1 MKAGIHHWFG
11 YWSSAIAFAALFAS
25 VAFAQQATVAVAG
38 LTPKQLQDGT
48 AKLTGHFDPTQT
60 VRLVVGLQHPH
71 LVDEEAFLK
80 ELGTKGS
87 PNFQKFLTAD
97 EWNRRFSPSAAD
109 EQAVVHWAQSQGLT
123 VSQRY
128 ANRLLVDIEGPAQKV
143 ETALG
148 VTLNA
153 YQVGNRTAFSNVQDP
168 VIPATLKN
176 IIHSI
181 GGLNSVQVLR
191 PSSKSLP
198 EPQFSDYNAGPV
210 KAVAGMGAGNAKT
223 KPPFKTQALG
233 PKPNIS
239 GGAYDPTDI
248 YSSQAYDL
256 QALYNQGH
264 CCNPLGN
271 PGVTPPESSIA
282 IATAGSQSASDLAGF
297 AAAYPYLAYHYQ
309 EYFIDGTPPC
319 CDGEGTMDFDWATA
333 WANSFG
339 SYIDTAMI
347 YLYDGVN
354 ANFSTFTDVYNQ
366 ILSDGHAK
374 VFSTSWG
381 CEETACT
388 PNSVMDTDHGIF
400 NAMVGQGWTLVA
412 ASGDQGATAGCG
424 NAVAVQ
430 YPASDPDIVGAG
442 GTTLTLGSSG
452 NYISETGWSGGP
464 SGCGANDGGST
475 GGSSSY
481 YAAPSYQTAIGLGGN
496 RFVPDLAL
504 NADWYNTPQN
514 MYFGGALSGNG
525 GTSIVAPSIAGFFA
539 NTNAY
544 LDFVATQNGGCY
556 GTTTCAPIGNGNWYL
571 YYLYQNVSYAPHYPF
586 YDIVSGCSNNDI
598 TALYGLGYYCAL
610 SGYDEVT
617 GIGSF
622 NALQL
627 ARAITAYRA
636 GDFVAPTATFT
647 GPLVNHWYNTDQT
660 VSWTVADQGS
670 SGLPATGV
678 GGFSQSWD
686 AYLPDSTSEA
696 SPGSGD
702 SFYSGPQ
709 FPNATSGYLL
719 VSSAGQGCHTANVRS
734 WDNSGF
740 SGYQTYGPVCYDTI
754 APASTAT
761 LSGTAVSG
769 TFESAVTVKL
779 AASDA
784 GSGVNGIRYKVDG
797 GGYAAFSS
805 PFIVS
810 TLGAH
815 SLTYYAYDV
824 AGNTEA
830 AHTKGFLIKS
840 PTKTTVSA
848 SSSTSAYGVSVTFTA
863 TVSATS
869 GSTPTGTVTFKDGAT
884 TLGTATLSTG
894 KASYSTSTLHGG
906 THAITATYG
915 AGGFDLTSTSSP
927 LTHTVTAATS
937 TTSVSHSLNPSS
949 YGQAVVFTA
958 TIVSSHGGAVS
969 GTVTFKNGS
978 TTLGTG
984 TVNSSS
990 KATYTTSAL
999 SVGSHT
1005 ITASYGGSS
1014 SDLASS
1020 GTITQTVNKAAT
1032 TTTLV
1037 SALNPST
1044 AGKTVTFTADIV
1056 GAHGG
1061 SISGAVVFKNGTTTL
1076 GSANLNSATG
1086 KASFSTSSLSK
1097 GSHSI
1102 SAAYQGSANSNISS
1116 SSTLTQVVH

>member
-1 MKAGIHHWFG
+1 MKAVIHHWFR
-11 YWSSAIAFAALFAS
+11 YWSSAIALAALFAS
-25 VAFAQQATVAVAG
+25 VGFAQQATVAVAG

-48 AKLTGHFDPTQT
+48 AKLMGHLAPTQP
-60 VRLVVGLQHPH
+60 VRLVLGLQHPN
-71 LVDEEAFLK
+71 LAEEEAFLK
-80 ELGTKGS
+80 DLGTKGS

-109 EQAVVHWAQSQGLT
+109 EQAVVNWAQSQGLT

-128 ANRLLVDIEGPAQKV
+128 ANRLLVDIEGPAQKI

-148 VTLNA
+148 VTLNS

-181 GGLNSVQVLR
+181 GGLNSIQVLR
-191 PSSKSLP
+191 PASKSLP
-198 EPQFSDYNAGPV
+198 EPQFSDYEAGPV
-210 KAVAGMGAGNAKT
+210 KALASTGAGNAKA

-233 PKPNIS
+233 QKPNIS

-248 YSSQAYDL
+248 YSSQAYDV

-282 IATAGSQSASDLAGF
+282 IATAGTQRASDLAGF
-297 AAAYPYLAYHYQ
+297 AASYPYLAYHYQ
-309 EYFIDGTPPC
+309 QYYIDGTPAC
-319 CDGEGTMDFDWATA
+319 CDGEGTLDFDWATA

-339 SYIDTAMI
+339 SYVDTAMV

-366 ILSDGHAK
+366 ILTDGRAR

-388 PNSVMDTDHGIF
+388 PNAVMDTDHGIF

-412 ASGDQGATAGCG
+412 ATGDQGSTAGCR
-424 NAVAVQ
+424 NAVSVQ
-430 YPASDPDIVGAG
+430 YPASDPNIVGAG
-442 GTTLTLGSSG
+442 GTTLTLGSYS

-464 SGCGANDGGST
+464 AGCKSNDGGST
-475 GGSSSY
+475 GGYSSY
-481 YAAPSYQTAIGLGGN
+481 YGAPSYQSFLGGK

-504 NADWYNTPQN
+504 NADWYYTPQN
-514 MYFGGALSGNG
+514 MYFNGALSGNG
-525 GTSIVAPSIAGFFA
+525 GTSIVAPEVAGFFA

-544 LDFVATQNGGCY
+544 LDFVATRNGGCY
-556 GTTTCAPIGNGNWYL
+556 GTKACAPIGNGNWYL
-571 YYLYQNVSYAPHYPF
+571 YYFYQNAGYAPHYPF
-586 YDIVSGCSNNDI
+586 YDIVSGCNNNDI
-598 TALYGLGYYCAL
+598 TAFYGLGYYCAV

-617 GIGSF
+617 GVGSF

-627 ARAITAYRA
+627 ARAITTYRA
-636 GDFVAPTATFT
+636 GDFVAPKTTFT
-647 GPLVNHWYNTDQT
+647 GPLVNFWYNTDQI
-660 VSWTVADQGS
+660 VSWTVVDRGS
-670 SGLPATGV
+670 SSLPATGV
-678 GGFSQSWD
+678 GGFTQSWD
-686 AYLPDSTSEA
+686 TYLPDSTSEA
-696 SPGSGD
+696 TPGSGD
-702 SFYSGPQ
+702 GFYSGPQ
-709 FPNATSGYLL
+709 FPNATSGSLF

-754 APASTAT
+754 APVSTAT
-761 LSGTAVSG
+761 LSGTYVSG
-769 TFESAVTVKL
+769 TYQSAVTVNL
-779 AASDA
+779 TATDAS
-784 GSGVNGIRYKVDG
+784 SGVNKIRYKVDG
-797 GGYAAFSS
+797 GGYAVFTS
-805 PFIVS
+805 PFVVS
-810 TLGAH
+810 TFGAH
-815 SLTYYAYDV
+815 SLTYYADDV

-830 AHTKGFLIKS
+830 AKTTGFVIKS

-848 SSSTSAYGVSVTFTA
+848 SSSTSVYGVSVTFTA

-869 GSTPTGTVTFKDGAT
+869 GGTPTGTVIFKDGST
-884 TLGTATLSTG
+884 TLGSGTLSAG
-894 KASYSTSTLHGG
+894 KTTYSTSALQGG
-906 THAITATYG
+906 THKITATYG
-915 AGGFDLTSTSSP
+915 GSGFDVTSTSPS
-927 LTHTVTAATS
+927 LTHMVTAATS

-949 YGQAVVFTA
+949 YGQSVVFTA
-958 TIVSSHGGAVS
+958 TIVSSHGGSVS
-969 GTVTFKNGS
+969 GTVTFKDGS

-984 TVNSSS
+984 TVNSSN

-999 SVGSHT
+999 SAGSHT

-1037 SALNPST
+1037 SSLNPST
-1044 AGKTVTFTADIV
+1044 AGNTVTFTAHVV
-1056 GAHGG
+1056 GAMGG
-1061 SISGAVVFKNGTTTL
+1061 SISGAVAFKSGTTTL
-1076 GSANLNSATG
+1076 GSANLNSGTG
-1086 KASFSTSSLSK
+1086 KASFSTSSLST
-1097 GSHSI
+1097 GNHSI
-1102 SAAYQGSANSNISS
+1102 SAAYQGSTNSNSS
-1116 SSTLTQVVH
+1116 TSSTLTQVVH

>member
-1 MKAGIHHWFG
+1 MKAGIHHWFR

-48 AKLTGHFDPTQT
+48 AKLMGHADPAQP
-60 VRLVVGLQHPH
+60 VRLVVGLKHPN
-71 LVDEEAFLK
+71 LAAEEAFLK
-80 ELGTKGS
+80 ELATKGS

-109 EQAVVHWAQSQGLT
+109 EQAVVSWAQSQGLT

-128 ANRLLVDIEGPAQKV
+128 ANRLLVDIEAPVQKV
-143 ETALG
+143 EAALG

-153 YQVGNRTAFSNVQDP
+153 YQVGNRPAFSNVQDP
-168 VIPATLKN
+168 VVPATLKG

-181 GGLNSVQVLR
+181 GGLNSIQVLR

-210 KAVAGMGAGNAKT
+210 KAAASTGAGDAKA
-223 KPPFKTQALG
+223 KPPFKTQASG

-248 YSSQAYDL
+248 YSSQGYDL

-297 AAAYPYLAYHYQ
+297 HTAYPYLAYHYQ
-309 EYFIDGTPPC
+309 EYYIDGTPPC

-339 SYIDTAMI
+339 SYVDTAMI

-412 ASGDQGATAGCG
+412 ASGDQGASAGCS

-442 GTTLTLGSSG
+442 GTTLTLGSSS

-464 SGCGANDGGST
+464 DGCGTNDGGST
-475 GGSSSY
+475 GGYSSY
-481 YAAPSYQTAIGLGGN
+481 YGAPSYQTAVGIVGN
-496 RFVPDLAL
+496 RAVPDLAL

-571 YYLYQNVSYAPHYPF
+571 YYLYGNPGYAPHYPF
-586 YDIVSGCSNNDI
+586 YDIVSGCNNNDI
-598 TALYGLGYYCAL
+598 TAFYGLGYYCAA
-610 SGYDEVT
+610 SGYDAVT

-627 ARAITAYRA
+627 ARAITTYRA
-636 GDFVAPTATFT
+636 GDFVAPTASFT
-647 GPLVNHWYNTDQT
+647 GPLVNHWFNTNQT

-678 GGFSQSWD
+678 GGFTQSWD
-686 AYLPDSTSEA
+686 AYISDSTSEA
-696 SPGSGD
+696 TPGSGD

-709 FPNATSGYLL
+709 FPNATSGYLM
-719 VSSAGQGCHTANVRS
+719 VSWAGQGCHTANVRS

-754 APASTAT
+754 APVSTAT
-761 LSGTAVSG
+761 LSGIDVSG
-769 TFESAVTVKL
+769 TWESAVTVKL
-779 AASDA
+779 NATDAS
-784 GSGVNGIRYKVDG
+784 SGVKGIRYKLDG
-797 GGYAAFSS
+797 GGYAAYSS
-805 PFIVS
+805 PFIAS
-810 TLGAH
+810 TLGVH
-815 SLTYYAYDV
+815 SVTYYAYDV

-830 AHTKGFLIKS
+830 AHSTGFVIKS
-840 PTKTTVSA
+840 PTKTTLAA

-863 TVSATS
+863 TVSATL
-869 GSTPTGTVTFKDGAT
+869 GSTPAGTVTFKDGAT
-884 TLGTATLSTG
+884 VLGTATLSAG
-894 KASYSTSTLHGG
+894 KASFSTSALHGG
-906 THAITATYG
+906 THSITATYG
-915 AGGFDLTSTSSP
+915 AAGFDLTSTSSP
-927 LTHTVTAATS
+927 LTHTVTKATS
-937 TTSVSHSLNPSS
+937 TTSVTHSLNPSS

-958 TIVSSHGGAVS
+958 SIVSSHGGSVS
-969 GTVTFKNGS
+969 GIVTFKDGS

-984 TVNSSS
+984 TVNSSN

-1037 SALNPST
+1037 SSLTPST
-1044 AGKTVTFTADIV
+1044 AGKTVTFTADVV

-1061 SISGAVVFKNGTTTL
+1061 SISGAVVFKNGSTTL
-1076 GSANLNSATG
+1076 GSANVNSATG

-1097 GSHSI
+1097 GGHSI
-1102 SAAYQGSANSNISS
+1102 SAVYQGSTNSNSS
-1116 SSTLTQVVH
+1116 TSSTLTQVVN